1 MEWLTN
7 LFNSPDGVAHTILLL
22 SAVISVG
29 VLLGNVKIR
38 GMTLGVTW
46 ILFAGIFAGHIGFT
60 ADATLLAFLLDFGL
74 VLFLFGIGLQVGPGF
89 FDNFGKGGVRLN
101 LLAVCLIVLN
111 VVVMFACYYIFF
123 EPSKYNMAMIT
134 GTLCGAATN
143 TAAMGAANEA
153 LSAIAAH
160 EGGMRDIGIANG
172 FACAF
177 PLGVLG
183 MIFAVIAVRY
193 ICRISMEKEEEEWE
207 RTMDNANPQETPYVM
222 ALRAENAAI
231 SGRTILE
238 LDSLLK
244 RDFVVTRM
252 YHNEQFVVPQS
263 KTVITTGDE
272 LYIVCAEIDAEAIK
286 AFIGPETGR
295 KFEMEKNPQVPMV
308 SKNVVVTN
316 TKVNGKTLAHM
327 HFSSVYGVNISRI
340 IRQGMNL
347 FASKNHHFH
356 IGDVVTVVG
365 PEENVQ
371 RVEELL
377 GNSIKSL
384 DHPNIITIF
393 IGIFIGI
400 IFGQIPIMLPGMPV
414 ALKLGVAGG
423 PLIIAILIGRF
434 GHRLKLVTYTSTS
447 ANLMLREIGLS
458 LFLAC
463 VGIKAGTNFVETIVA
478 GDGLKY
484 IVCGFFIT
492 VVPILVVCPIAWKKM
507 KINFCSI
514 TGLVAGAYTDS
525 PALAFTNSFCANE
538 APNLAYSTVYP
549 LSMFLRILV
558 AQMVVL
564 FTCA

>member
-1 MEWLTN
+1 MEWLVN
-7 LFNSPDGVAHTILLL
+7 LFTSPDGVAHTVLLL
-22 SAVISVG
+22 AAVIFVG
-29 VLLGNVKIR
+29 VLLGKIKIQ
-38 GMTLGVTW
+38 GMSLGQTW

-60 ADATLLAFLLDFGL
+60 TDVNLLAFLLDFGL
-74 VLFLFGIGLQVGPGF
+74 VLFLFGIGLQEGPGF
-89 FDNFGKGGVRLN
+89 FENFGKGGIKLN

-153 LSAIAAH
+153 LNAVAVHNGALK
-160 EGGMRDIGIANG
+160 DIGIANS

-177 PLGVLG
+177 PLGVIG
-183 MIFAVIAVRY
+183 MILAVIAVRY
-193 ICRISMEKEEEEWE
+193 ICRISMKKEEEEWE
-207 RTMDNANPQETPYVM
+207 RTMDNANPQETPYAM
-222 ALRAENAAI
+222 ALCAENPAI

-244 RDFVVTRM
+244 RDIVVISM
-252 YHNEQFVVPQS
+252 YHNGKFIVPQS
-263 KTVITTGDE
+263 KTIINNGDD
-272 LYIVCAEIDAEAIK
+272 LYIVCAESDAEAIK
-286 AFIGPETGR
+286 ALIGPETDRNFEER
-295 KFEMEKNPQVPMV
+295 KNHKMPMI
-308 SKNVVVTN
+308 SKNVVVTS
-316 TKVNGKTLAHM
+316 TKINGKTLSRM
-327 HFSSVYGVNISRI
+327 HFSRVYGVNITCI
-340 IRQGMNL
+340 IRQGITL

-365 PEENVQ
+365 PNENVQ

-377 GNSIKSL
+377 GNSVKSL
-384 DHPNIITIF
+384 NSPNIATIF
-393 IGIFIGI
+393 IGISIGI
-400 IFGQIPIMLPGMPV
+400 IFGQIPIMLPDMPV

-423 PLIIAILIGRF
+423 PLIIAIFMGRF
-434 GHRLKLVTYTSTS
+434 GHRLKFVTYTSTS
-447 ANLMLREIGLS
+447 ANLMLREVGLA

-463 VGIKAGTNFVETIVA
+463 VGIKAGANFVDTIVA

-484 IVCGFFIT
+484 IICGFFIT
-492 VVPILVVCPIAWKKM
+492 VVPILIVCPIAWKKM

-525 PALAFTNSFCANE
+525 PALAFTNSLCSNE
-538 APNLAYSTVYP
+538 APNLAYSSVYP

-558 AQMVVL
+558 AQIIIL
-564 FTCA
+564 FTCT

>member
-1 MEWLTN
+1 MEWLVD
-7 LFNSPDGVAHTILLL
+7 LFTSPDGVAHTILLL
-22 SAVISVG
+22 AAVISVG
-29 VLLGNVKIR
+29 VLLGNIKI
-38 GMTLGVTW
+38 GGVTLGVTW

-60 ADATLLAFLLDFGL
+60 TDVSLLAFLLDFGL

-89 FDNFGKGGVRLN
+89 FANFGKGGVKLN
-101 LLAVCLIVLN
+101 LLAVCLVVLN

-123 EPSKYNMAMIT
+123 EPSKFNMAMIT

-160 EGGMRDIGIANG
+160 DGGLRDVDIANG

-183 MIFAVIAVRY
+183 MILAVIVVRY
-193 ICRISMEKEEEEWE
+193 ICRISMKKEEEEWE
-207 RTMDNANPQETPYVM
+207 RTVDSSNPQETPFVM
-222 ALRAENAAI
+222 ALRAENVAI

-252 YHNEQFVVPQS
+252 YHDDGFIVPMS
-263 KTVITTGDE
+263 KTIITTGDG
-272 LYIVCAEIDAEAIK
+272 LYIVCAESDAEAIK

-295 KFEMEKNPQVPMV
+295 KFESETNRQVPMV

-327 HFSSVYGVNISRI
+327 HFSSLYGVNISRI
-340 IRQGMNL
+340 VRQGINL

-365 PEENVQ
+365 PEKNVQ

-377 GNSIKSL
+377 GNSVKSL
-384 DHPNIITIF
+384 EHPNITTIF
-393 IGIFIGI
+393 IGIFFGI
-400 IFGQIPIMLPGMPV
+400 IFGQIPIMLPDMPV

-447 ANLMLREIGLS
+447 AI
-458 LFLAC
+458 
-463 VGIKAGTNFVETIVA
+463 
-478 GDGLKY
+478 
-484 IVCGFFIT
+484 
-492 VVPILVVCPIAWKKM
+492 
-507 KINFCSI
+507 
-514 TGLVAGAYTDS
+514 
-525 PALAFTNSFCANE
+525 
-538 APNLAYSTVYP
+538 
-549 LSMFLRILV
+549 
-558 AQMVVL
+558 
-564 FTCA
+564 